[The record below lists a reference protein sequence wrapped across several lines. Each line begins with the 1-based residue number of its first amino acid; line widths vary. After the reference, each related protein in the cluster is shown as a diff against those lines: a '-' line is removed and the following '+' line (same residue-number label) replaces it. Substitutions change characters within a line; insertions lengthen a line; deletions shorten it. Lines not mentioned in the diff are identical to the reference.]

1 MADKCG
7 IVQKIYELASRP
19 EEVMDCEHHD
29 VKPHE
34 VKQWL
39 ECFANG
45 IHYIYETY
53 NHLPGRF
60 GIFNSVSNH
69 LQQETDHILL
79 MDAEADTIVVTR
91 NFIAKDIKNTR
102 GLKAIFG
109 NYNTGHRSDFT
120 GPEMFTLLGVEEAYH
135 SYQYQHMAHKYSIE
149 DWQAGAN
156 QNNTGSDDYYKNN
169 PIEKDAS
176 IVVLKAADDLKFGLK
191 NKAHNDNNIDIHAE
205 QPTFG
210 IK

>member
-1 MADKCG
+1 
-7 IVQKIYELASRP
+7 
-19 EEVMDCEHHD
+19 MDCKHHD

-34 VKQWL
+34 VKQWQ
-39 ECFANG
+39 ECFADG

-53 NHLPGRF
+53 GHLPGRF

-69 LQQETDHILL
+69 LQQETNHILL

-91 NFIAKDIKNTR
+91 N
-102 GLKAIFG
+102 
-109 NYNTGHRSDFT
+109 RSDFT

-149 DWQAGAN
+149 DWQAGAD
-156 QNNTGSDDYYKNN
+156 QNNTGGYDYYKNN

-191 NKAHNDNNIDIHAE
+191 NKARNDNNIDIHAE
-205 QPTFG
+205 QPTFS